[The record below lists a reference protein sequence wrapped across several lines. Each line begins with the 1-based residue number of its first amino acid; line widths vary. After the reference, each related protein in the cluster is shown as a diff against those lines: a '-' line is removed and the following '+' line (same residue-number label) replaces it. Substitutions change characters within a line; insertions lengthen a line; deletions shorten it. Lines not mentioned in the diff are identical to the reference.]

1 MWIPTVRPE
10 EEKSVKLGLY
20 VGNCFFAL
28 WVDPKHTT
36 ISLRGGKNSRSQN
49 NDSVLKEKAYLKD
62 LLLSI

>member
-36 ISLRGGKNSRSQN
+36 ISLRG
-49 NDSVLKEKAYLKD
+49 EKTAEVKTMTQC
-62 LLLSI
+62 SKKKPI

>member
-36 ISLRGGKNSRSQN
+36 ISLRGKKKTEVKQW
-49 NDSVLKEKAYLKD
+49 
-62 LLLSI
+62 LSAQRKSLFEGFTP